1 MSKCR
6 PFSRVSAD
14 NGYSIVELVL
24 STALAMMALAATS
37 SLFIAGRGTLR
48 NEDVALETAHAI
60 RTTTDLLLRDLR
72 LGGACLPVTGGFV
85 SLWGIN
91 NGTTDEIISRTGVTR
106 DDLSCVR
113 SASAAAT
120 IAGANSIRVET
131 ADGFSAGT
139 RAYVRHP
146 NGTGEFF
153 TVTDVDIAT
162 NTITGDTAFAI
173 AYPAT
178 SGVYGIEERRYS
190 VDLSADPPVLQV
202 QLNEQKA
209 LPFAIGIEKI
219 DVKYQ
224 LKRNCPACDVVDL
237 PKDNSEWALVDQ
249 VLLTLTA
256 RSSRPSETGEIYRKS
271 MTVRVKPRNLL
282 P

>member
-48 NEDVALETAHAI
+48 NEDVVLETAHAI

-85 SLWGIN
+85 ALSGVN
-91 NGTTDEIISRTGVTR
+91 NGTTDEIVSRSGLTR
-106 DDLSCVR
+106 ADLSCVR
-113 SASAAAT
+113 SASVEST
-120 IAGANSIRVET
+120 MEGASSIKLET
-131 ADGFSAGT
+131 ADGFRPGV

-146 NGTGEFF
+146 NGTGEYF
-153 TVTDVDIAT
+153 TVTSVDGAT
-162 NTITGDTAFAI
+162 NTISSDVAFAL
-173 AYPAT
+173 AYPPT

-190 VDLSADPPVLQV
+190 VDLSADPPVLQM
-202 QLNEQKA
+202 QINGQDA
-209 LPFAIGIEKI
+209 LPFAIGIEKLDI
-219 DVKYQ
+219 KYQ
-224 LKRNCPACDVVDL
+224 LKRNCPTCDVVDL
-237 PKDNSEWALVDQ
+237 PTDNNEWALVDQ
-249 VLLTLTA
+249 MLLTLTA
-256 RSSRPSETGEIYRKS
+256 RSSRTSESGETYRKT